1 MAQKL
6 KFAARS
12 HEIMGPK
19 YCIFGYFWTFGLA
32 MTKHFGPV
40 APNFAHKLPS
50 IRSVGPSVRRSIRH
64 TLLFLGFSGYWPY
77 CSCLNDLVTL
87 ITGPVHLH
95 ATGVAV

>member
-64 TLLFLGFSGYWPY
+64 TLLFWVF
-77 CSCLNDLVTL
+77 
-87 ITGPVHLH
+87 
-95 ATGVAV
+95 AVIGLTAPA